1 MRSKRQTT
9 TIPTFT
15 RATADE
21 VPKSWELEQRVA
33 RLELRIKDVQA
44 ALDLQIKRNVAL
56 QAQFDHLLAR
66 LSVG

>member
-1 MRSKRQTT
+1 MPPKRETT
-9 TIPTFT
+9 MPTFF

-33 RLELRIKDVQA
+33 RLELRIKELQA
-44 ALDLQIKRNVAL
+44 ALDLQTKRNIAL

-66 LSVG
+66 LSIR

>member
-1 MRSKRQTT
+1 MRSKRQM

-33 RLELRIKDVQA
+33 RLELRIKDLQA
-44 ALDLQIKRNVAL
+44 ALDLQTKRNVAM

-66 LSVG
+66 LSVR

>member
-9 TIPTFT
+9 IPMFS

-33 RLELRIKDVQA
+33 RLEIRIKDLQA
-44 ALDLQIKRNVAL
+44 ALDLQTKRNIAL

-66 LSVG
+66 LSVR

>member
-1 MRSKRQTT
+1 VPVKRET
-9 TIPTFT
+9 TIPTFS

-33 RLELRIKDVQA
+33 RLELRIKEMQA
-44 ALDLQIKRNVAL
+44 SLDLQAKRNVAL

-66 LSVG
+66 LSVR